1 MQFKSVLRELSDQ
14 AAAYSLALHTLEVN
28 WSLVDEHMLT
38 TWMNPVREI
47 EWDMKQV
54 NNVMA
59 SLMEQFEAWMQKAHE
74 KEEAKSV
81 AGFNE

>member
-1 MQFKSVLRELSDQ
+1 MQFKSVLRELSDH

-38 TWMNPVREI
+38 TWMHPVREI
-47 EWDMKQV
+47 EWDMRQV

-59 SLMEQFEAWMQKAHE
+59 TLMEHFEAWMQKAHE
-74 KEEAKSV
+74 KEEAKSP
-81 AGFNE
+81 GLNE